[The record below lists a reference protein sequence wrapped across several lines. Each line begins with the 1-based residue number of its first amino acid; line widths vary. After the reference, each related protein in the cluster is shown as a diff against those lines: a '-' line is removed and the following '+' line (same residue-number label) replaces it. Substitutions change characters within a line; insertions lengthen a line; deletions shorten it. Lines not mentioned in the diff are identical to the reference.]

1 MGPGEQP
8 PPHEAEEEE
17 DDEGGDDL
25 QSMVLM
31 PPSVA
36 SELHCM
42 EVNCYRAEN
51 LPKMDTCN
59 CFFFFFIIII
69 FQTPQFIQSF

>member
-51 LPKMDTCN
+51 LPKMDTCKKK
-59 CFFFFFIIII
+59 FRQLI
-69 FQTPQFIQSF
+69 